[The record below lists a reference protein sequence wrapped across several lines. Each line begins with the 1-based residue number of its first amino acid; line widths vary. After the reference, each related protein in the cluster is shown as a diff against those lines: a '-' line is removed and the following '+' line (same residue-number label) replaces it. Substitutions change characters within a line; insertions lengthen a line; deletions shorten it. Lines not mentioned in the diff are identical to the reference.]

1 MLKKGL
7 VFILCVSL
15 AAASLCGCGKGSE
28 KGSGGV
34 TLKWY
39 ARINKQSSNDA
50 VFKKASEMTQ
60 KKLGVKL
67 NIIPLEDYNTK
78 ISVINASG
86 EDYDIAYSSSTVNN
100 FYQNIANGNFLE
112 LDELLPKYAS
122 KLYESM
128 SSTMWDGI
136 RVNGKIYGVMNQQ
149 IFARGPA
156 MFIPAANIEK
166 LGIDTEEYANYS
178 LADYENYLR
187 LIKEKTGS
195 YTYLPHVWTGGG
207 YQMFGLELVLGS
219 NLPGA
224 IYYNEENPTIIN
236 QYETEEYKNYIKLR
250 EKWVKE
256 GLTAPMETSEN
267 DITQFAGKTDEIIP
281 WLGFMPT
288 YKPGVEQEQKQVY
301 NVDIAVTTKT
311 QPLLTSYGLVATMAV
326 INSETKNPEKSV
338 EFLEYLNTDK
348 EFYNLL
354 VYGIEGVNYEKT
366 GKDRIKV
373 LDKVPYSQPSW
384 AIGNVFNSYFMGEQQ
399 EDIWDKTREINE
411 SAKKSPILGFAADVE
426 DIKLELTNC
435 SAVQD
440 EYLNMLDEGL
450 ADVDT
455 TYKAFITKLKA
466 AGVDKLIEKLNVQLE
481 NWRKNQ

>member
-7 VFILCVSL
+7 IFILC
-15 AAASLCGCGKGSE
+15 ASMVATFLCGCGKN
-28 KGSGGV
+28 GGNEQNGK

-39 ARINKQSSNDA
+39 ARINKQSTNDA
-50 VFKKASEMTQ
+50 VFKKASELTQ
-60 KKLGVKL
+60 EKLGVKL

-86 EDYDIAYSSSTVNN
+86 ESYDIAYSSSTVNN
-100 FYQNIANGNFLE
+100 YYQNIANGNFLE
-112 LDELLPKYAS
+112 LDELLPKYAP
-122 KLYESM
+122 KLYKSM
-128 SSTMWDGI
+128 DSEMWDGI

-156 MFIPAANIEK
+156 MFIPASNIAK
-166 LGIDTEEYANYS
+166 LGINTEEYADYS
-178 LADYENYLR
+178 LEDYEKYLR
-187 LIKEKTGS
+187 LIKEKTGG

-224 IYYNEENPTIIN
+224 IYYNEKKPTIIN
-236 QYETEEYKNYIKLR
+236 QYETKEYKEYIKLR

-267 DITQFAGKTDEIIP
+267 DINQFAGKADEIIP

-301 NVDIAVTTKT
+301 NVDISVTTKT

-326 INSETKNPEKSV
+326 VNSETKNPEKSV

-366 GKDRIKV
+366 GEDRIKL
-373 LDKVPYSQPSW
+373 LDKVRYSQPSW
-384 AIGNVFNSYFMGEQQ
+384 AIGNVFNSYFVGDQQ
-399 EDIWDKTREINE
+399 NDIWEKTREINKN
-411 SAKKSPILGFAADVE
+411 AQKSPILGFAADVE

-481 NWRKNQ
+481 HWYKNR